1 MMLRAAA
8 LLSSLIVPIAGFV
21 ELIEVSG
28 LTGRGQP

>member
-1 MMLRAAA
+1 MMLRAA

-21 ELIEVSG
+21 GLIEVSG